1 LRDYVVKQW
10 KYCEDALKKTCRRYM
25 NRWSFRQL
33 SHSTQNPRLDAAM
46 DKLDDGN
53 VKKLAR
59 MKIWKT
65 HEDIIENVDKGIM
78 GK

>member
-1 LRDYVVKQW
+1 
-10 KYCEDALKKTCRRYM
+10 
-25 NRWSFRQL
+25 
-33 SHSTQNPRLDAAM
+33 M

-78 GK
+78 GKWFRQNGVGVVEVEAPNAQTSTERKHSMHYVLND